1 MAGLVVKNNMSAIH
15 TLNTLN
21 SNQNNL
27 AKVLRKVSTGLRVN
41 GAGDDASAYAISERM
56 RARIRGL
63 DQCSRNVRTG
73 YNMLKVAAQAVGQQ
87 VDILGKMREIALKAS
102 DDSYSQKDRDILAG
116 EANQLFDQ
124 LEMTAQGT
132 TYNGMTLLNHTTQ
145 GIGTIAT
152 TASSTTYVKEFLD
165 FDPKNVLAT
174 PNTTIG
180 NVFPSSPTRMAGSWW
195 RFYNETIT
203 GYSPSSSGGA
213 PPTHTLDFSNA
224 LAGHTIDDFDVQGF
238 SVLCTGCL
246 QFVSVVFSMDRDVG
260 TGERQDPVE
269 TDSGSLA
276 NCRQYI
282 IGINGAETAEDLA
295 NAVYDG
301 MIAANRAHGDTGSA
315 VNIIGEHD
323 LTISRSGNSVSISQ
337 MSLYESGLQ
346 PIFYEGTK
354 GVSVQDTDTIRTT
367 TTQTIAEGL
376 YPWEDR
382 YIQSDPKGSQ
392 KTAIRLWNTT
402 LDALFPAKDSNF
414 LLDPESYP
422 TEFNAADYPDPDEYP
437 ERYEGYTGTALQKKQ
452 QLWRDTIYEMTKKG
466 AQRDGTCLRTREG
479 AEDFLADLDQAL
491 KYCLHVATDFGAQMQ
506 RMEISD
512 ANIIASQENT
522 TASESTIRDAD
533 MAKEM
538 TAYTKNNILLQ
549 ATQSMLSQA
558 NQNSSNVLSL
568 LQ

>member
-1 MAGLVVKNNMSAIH
+1 MLCS
-15 TLNTLN
+15 
-21 SNQNNL
+21 
-27 AKVLRKVSTGLRVN
+27 
-41 GAGDDASAYAISERM
+41 
-56 RARIRGL
+56 
-63 DQCSRNVRTG
+63 QCT
-73 YNMLKVAAQAVGQQ
+73 
-87 VDILGKMREIALKAS
+87 
-102 DDSYSQKDRDILAG
+102 
-116 EANQLFDQ
+116 
-124 LEMTAQGT
+124 
-132 TYNGMTLLNHTTQ
+132 
-145 GIGTIAT
+145 
-152 TASSTTYVKEFLD
+152 
-165 FDPKNVLAT
+165 
-174 PNTTIG
+174 
-180 NVFPSSPTRMAGSWW
+180 
-195 RFYNETIT
+195 
-203 GYSPSSSGGA
+203 
-213 PPTHTLDFSNA
+213 
-224 LAGHTIDDFDVQGF
+224 
-238 SVLCTGCL
+238 
-246 QFVSVVFSMDRDVG
+246 QFVSIVFSTDRDLG
-260 TGERQDPVE
+260 TGERQDPVT
-269 TDSGSLA
+269 TDPYLTR
-276 NCRQYI
+276 CRQYI
-282 IGINGAETAEDLA
+282 IGINGEETAEDLA

-301 MIAANRAHGDTGSA
+301 ITSANRAYGDTGSDI
-315 VNIIGEHD
+315 NIIGEHD
-323 LTISRSGNSVSISQ
+323 LTISRSGNDVSITQ
-337 MSLYESGLQ
+337 YEYS
-346 PIFYEGTK
+346 PPYYVMPVFYEGTK
-354 GVSVQDTDTIRTT
+354 GVNYNYTETT
-367 TTQTIAEGL
+367 TKTIAEGL
-376 YPWEDR
+376 HPWEDR

>member
-21 SNQNNL
+21 SNQNSL

-116 EANQLFDQ
+116 EADQLFDQ
-124 LEMTAQGT
+124 LELTAQGT
-132 TYNGMTLLNHTTQ
+132 TYNGMTLLNHTTADKV
-145 GIGTIAT
+145 TLTRTNEANT
-152 TASSTTYVKEFLD
+152 FAD
-165 FDPKNVLAT
+165 FDPLHPAQR
-174 PNTTIG
+174 NTTIG
-180 NVFPSSPTRMAGSWW
+180 DIFPPDINNSHCIAYEWYVKNQEALAGYTPTCS
-195 RFYNETIT
+195 T
-203 GYSPSSSGGA
+203 SV
-213 PPTHTLDFSNA
+213 PPTYTLDFSGA
-224 LAGHTIDDFDVQGF
+224 LSGHSIDDFNLQGF
-238 SVLCTGCL
+238 SVLCTQCT
-246 QFVSVVFSMDRDVG
+246 QFVSIVFSTDRDLG
-260 TGERQDPVE
+260 TGERQDPVT
-269 TDSGSLA
+269 TDPDLIK
-276 NCRQYI
+276 CRQYI

-301 MIAANRAHGDTGSA
+301 ITSANRAYGDTGSDI
-315 VNIIGEHD
+315 NIIGEHN
-323 LTISRSGNSVSISQ
+323 LTISRSGNDVSITQ
-337 MSLYESGLQ
+337 YVYQ
-346 PIFYEGTK
+346 PQFLLPVFYEGTK
-354 GVSVQDTDTIRTT
+354 GVNYNYTET

-376 YPWEDR
+376 HPWEDR

-402 LDALFPAKDSNF
+402 LDALFPPKDSNF